1 MKLKV
6 VIYAR
11 YSSHSQTEQSIE
23 GQLKV
28 CHEYAEQNGFI
39 IVGQYIDEA
48 LTGTNDNRPEFQRMI
63 ADSKK
68 GFFEAVL
75 VYKLDRFSRELGDST
90 QYEKKLKK
98 NGVFLI
104 SATERFENTPTGR
117 FMKNITFANNQYYSE
132 ELGEKIKRGLSIN
145 ADKCEYTG
153 GGKAFGYK
161 KAPDGN
167 RLIPDENTAPYVR
180 RIYEMYAAGKTV
192 TQINRYLNDMGIKTA
207 YGKEF
212 TKSSLAGILS
222 NKRYIGIYT
231 FKGTEKPCEEM
242 RIIPDD
248 LFYKV
253 QAIKAKNKAA
263 PARKRAREEYLLTPR
278 LVCGYCG
285 EMMIG
290 YGGTSGSSG
299 KYYSYYNCKG
309 TKEGKCGKKKISKEY
324 IENLVVDKCR
334 EVLTDKTI
342 DEIAKE
348 VVKTD
353 KQESKYLKLT
363 TLKKKKEKLEKAQE
377 NLFKALELGQ
387 VTEEILKRIQQNS
400 KELTDIEVEIQQEER
415 NMVTLTESQV
425 KAFFKG
431 LKNTARQKNKAG
443 EKLLVN
449 VLVNQIR
456 LYDDRI
462 TYIFNAGEHT
472 MEITE
477 ELIADIEANSPSS
490 PEESSII
497 DGLAPPNGNYPN
509 TTITEQWVR
518 IVFLLPPKE

>member
-1 MKLKV
+1 MKLRV

-23 GQLKV
+23 GQLKE
-28 CHEYAEQNGFI
+28 CRKYAEQNGFM

-48 LTGTNDNRPEFQRMI
+48 LTGTNDNRPEFQRML

-75 VYKLDRFSRELGDST
+75 VYKLDRFSRALDDST
-90 QYEKKLKK
+90 QYEKKLQK

-104 SATERFENTPTGR
+104 SAMERFENTPAGR

-167 RLIPDENTAPYVR
+167 RLIPDEDTAPYVR
-180 RIYEMYAAGKTV
+180 QIFEMYAAGKT
-192 TQINRYLNDMGIKTA
+192 IAEIARYLNGLGVKTSS
-207 YGKEF
+207 GNPF
-212 TKSSLAGILS
+212 NKSSFIGILG
-222 NKRYIGIYT
+222 NKRYIGRYT

-242 RIIPDD
+242 RIIDDD
-248 LFYKV
+248 LFNKV
-253 QAIKAKNKAA
+253 QTIKAKNKAA
-263 PARKRAREEYLLTPR
+263 PARKRAKEEYLLTPR

-285 EMMIG
+285 ELMIG

-309 TKEGKCGKKKISKEY
+309 NKAGKCGKKKIPKEY
-324 IENLVVDKCR
+324 IEKMVVDKCH

-348 VVKTD
+348 IVKTE
-353 KQESKYLKLT
+353 KQENKNLQLT
-363 TLKKKKEKLEKAQE
+363 ELKKKKNRLEKAQE

-387 VTEEILKRIQQNS
+387 VSEEILKRIQQNG
-400 KELTDIEVEIQQEER
+400 KELTETEILIQKEES
-415 NMVTLTESQV
+415 NQIVLTESQV
-425 KAFFKG
+425 KSFLKG
-431 LKNTARQKNKAG
+431 LKNNARKNKAS

-472 MEITE
+472 IEITE

-490 PEESSII
+490 PEDSSTF
-497 DGLAPPNGNYPN
+497 DLLAPPSGTQLNP
-509 TTITEQWVR
+509 
-518 IVFLLPPKE
+518 